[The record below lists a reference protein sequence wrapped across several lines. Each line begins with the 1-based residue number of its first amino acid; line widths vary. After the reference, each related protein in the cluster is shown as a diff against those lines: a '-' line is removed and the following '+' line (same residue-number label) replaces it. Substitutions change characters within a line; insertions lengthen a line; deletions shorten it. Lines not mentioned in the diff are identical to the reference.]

1 MSTSNASAP
10 DNPSHPAQ
18 PSRRSLLGGALWGGA
33 GLATGALPA
42 SLPTLLP
49 RPAHA
54 AASFTPEDDAGG
66 PTSPDFSRGSAA
78 LTPDKTVTS
87 ACQFC
92 NCDCSLTVQLKAGR
106 VIGVTGQQA
115 DPVQD
120 GNLCV
125 KGPMMTELLYNP
137 LRLTTPLRRV
147 SGAKGDPDSR
157 FEPISWD
164 EALET
169 IADRLLRL
177 RDQGEARAIAN
188 RTTGRLPR
196 GTGSL
201 VHRLFTLLGSP
212 NDTDVGPVCNDAG
225 GNALAATFGLGNFT
239 NGYGVDGA
247 TGKEDL
253 GAARYLLLLGT
264 NQAETHPVTYAY
276 LLRERRRTGARLVVV
291 DPRQTPTSA
300 FADEWVAPKPHT
312 DFALILGMLYEIIT
326 RNLHD
331 KAFVARWVL
340 GFDELREH
348 LIAKK
353 YTPEWAAKVTG
364 VPAATISRLAVEYA
378 TRKPAAIFCNAGIS
392 HQLGAFDTYRAIAML
407 AAVTGNIGVPGAGC
421 NFMHNTWPGG
431 LELPPLTVEVP
442 KVGPA
447 LPVGPDTFAEA
458 ILTGRPYRLRALI
471 TEGNPLLSSANTAK
485 VRRAF
490 AELDFYVYTGL
501 FMEEAAYYA
510 DVILPVCS
518 GLEFEGVY
526 MRRDDRAIRWQD
538 AAAPRVGQSRPDTE
552 VWIGLA
558 HALARRD
565 RVKPAS
571 YWRDAFPE
579 AWLDYKNLWAT
590 FVAHT
595 PGAAGMTRE
604 RMRERAEPLRWPC
617 PSTSHPGV
625 STLYLDHPSWYQAA
639 VALDPANANKRFLT
653 PSGKVEIFTPAL
665 QARLAPSGHGALP
678 VFFTHPEVTG
688 ANPTIAYEDTFVT
701 NPINPQALTHPVRIG
716 VPGNGEVHERFPLMG
731 MTGRPSVAHFA
742 SITHWTFTGKRLNG
756 IRLAQIHPDTARRY
770 GIANGDA
777 IMVESPRGAVRA
789 TALLERGIRIDTIFL
804 PNTFGPA
811 QKVGDVFDD
820 PRYEAANTLVD
831 DRFYD
836 NLSGQQAYKCFA
848 CRIRK
853 AT

>member
-1 MSTSNASAP
+1 M
-10 DNPSHPAQ
+10 
-18 PSRRSLLGGALWGGA
+18 
-33 GLATGALPA
+33 
-42 SLPTLLP
+42 LLP
-49 RPAHA
+49 RSAHA
-54 AASFTPEDDAGG
+54 AASFTPPPESGGVDDG
-66 PTSPDFSRGSAA
+66 SLPDFTRGSAA

-92 NCDCSLTVQLKAGR
+92 NSACGLTVQLKAGR
-106 VIGVTGQQA
+106 VIGISGRTD

-147 SGAKGDPDSR
+147 GGAKGDPASR
-157 FEPISWD
+157 FESVSWD
-164 EALET
+164 QALDL
-169 IADRLLRL
+169 IADRFLRL

-188 RTTGRLPR
+188 RTTGRQPR

-212 NDTDVGPVCNDAG
+212 NDSDVGPVCNDGG
-225 GNALAATFGLGNFT
+225 GNALAATFGLGYFT
-239 NGYGVDGA
+239 NGYGIDGA

-264 NQAETHPVTYAY
+264 NQAETHPVTYAH
-276 LLRERRRTGARLVVV
+276 LLRARRRTGARLVVV

-312 DFALILGMLYEIIT
+312 DFALVLGMLHEIIT
-326 RNLHD
+326 RNLYD
-331 KAFVARWVL
+331 KAFVTRWVL
-340 GFDELREH
+340 GFQELREH
-348 LIAKK
+348 LIAKR
-353 YTPEWAAKVTG
+353 YTATWAAGVTG
-364 VPAATISRLAVEYA
+364 VPAATIRRLAVEYA
-378 TRKPAAIFCNAGIS
+378 TAEPAAIFCNAGIS

-407 AAVTGNIGVPGAGC
+407 AAVTGNIGVPGGGC

-431 LELPPLTVEVP
+431 LGLPPLTVDTP
-442 KVGPA
+442 TPGPA
-447 LPVGPDTFAEA
+447 LPVGPDAFAEA
-458 ILTGRPYRLRALI
+458 ILTGRPYKLRAVV
-471 TEGNPLLSSANTAK
+471 TEGNPLLASANTAK

-538 AAAPRVGQSRPDTE
+538 AAAPRVGHSRPDPE

-579 AWLDYKNLWAT
+579 AWLDYKNLWAA
-590 FVAHT
+590 FIAHT
-595 PGAAGMTRE
+595 PSAAGMTRE
-604 RMRERAEPLRWPC
+604 RMRRRAEPLRWPC

-639 VALDPANANKRFLT
+639 AALDPANAGKRFLT
-653 PSGKVEIFTPAL
+653 PSGKVEIYTPAL
-665 QARLAPSGHGALP
+665 HARLEPSGHGALP

-688 ANPTIAYEDTFVT
+688 AHPTIAYQDTFIT
-701 NPINPQALTHPVRIG
+701 NPVYPQALTHPVRIG
-716 VPGNGEVHERFPLMG
+716 VPGDGEVHKRFPLMG

-742 SITHWTFTGKRLNG
+742 SVTHWTFTGMRLNG
-756 IRLAQIHPDTARRY
+756 VRLAQIHPDTARRY
-770 GIANGDA
+770 GIADGDT
-777 IMVESPRGAVRA
+777 IVVESPRGSVRA
-789 TALLERGIRIDTIFL
+789 TASLDRGIRTDTIFL

-811 QKVGDVFDD
+811 QQVGDVFGD
-820 PRYEAANTLVD
+820 PRYEPANALVD
-831 DRFYD
+831 DAFYD

-853 AT
+853 AD